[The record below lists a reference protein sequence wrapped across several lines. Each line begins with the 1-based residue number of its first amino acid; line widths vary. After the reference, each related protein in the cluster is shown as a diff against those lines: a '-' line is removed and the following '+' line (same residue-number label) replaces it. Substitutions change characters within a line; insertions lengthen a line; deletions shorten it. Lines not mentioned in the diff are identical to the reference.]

1 MWRRAFVSR
10 LELTT
15 GVRCAVSS
23 ATIDD
28 AVTNVSG
35 TACFADFPA
44 APAYS
49 PPLDIG
55 NARAAAAEE
64 ESGLWARTARVAFLL
79 TTGRGADRPVFAF
92 GHRHGR
98 CRLRSATA
106 AVQRV
111 VHAGDELCD
120 TDHPLSVLERGASGF
135 RLSAEGN
142 VDAQDQLVD
151 HHDAVP
157 VAVADADAFGGDFR
171 L

>member
-49 PPLDIG
+49 PPITTG

-79 TTGRGADRPVFAF
+79 TTGRGADRAVFAF
-92 GHRHGR
+92 GRRHGR
-98 CRLRSATA
+98 GRRWSATGSGRRVFHQELA
-106 AVQRV
+106 SVTGPAECHAVRV
-111 VHAGDELCD
+111 RTERDRDVDR
-120 TDHPLSVLERGASGF
+120 RGAAG
-135 RLSAEGN
+135 
-142 VDAQDQLVD
+142 
-151 HHDAVP
+151 
-157 VAVADADAFGGDFR
+157 
-171 L
+171 